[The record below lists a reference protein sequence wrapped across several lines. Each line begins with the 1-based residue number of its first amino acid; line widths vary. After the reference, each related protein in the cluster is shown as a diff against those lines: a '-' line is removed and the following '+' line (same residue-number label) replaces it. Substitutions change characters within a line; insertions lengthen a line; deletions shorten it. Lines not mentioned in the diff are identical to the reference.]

1 MHSNSNDIQHPLIKA
16 SLSNLPLYGGGFSIN
31 IEATVSGYIQ
41 FEPNTRLMIGQQMPD
56 LKSDSAQDYNNT
68 RQFIK
73 LDQAFRKL
81 LKEYPEDFRDKTN
94 YELTEL
100 MKLSADA
107 LLKIFPDKISL
118 QLTEEGCIFY
128 TIKKNNITIFF
139 SHYLT
144 ANLNDLDESIIT
156 IYEGENNLLNYAGE
170 LWQTINEANKILR
183 SFNIAIPE
191 FV

>member
-1 MHSNSNDIQHPLIKA
+1 MHSNTQHPLIKA
-16 SLSNLPLYGGGFSIN
+16 SLSDLPLYAGEFSVN
-31 IEATVSGYIQ
+31 VGTAVAGYNQ
-41 FEPNTRLMIGQQMPD
+41 LEPNTRLMIGQQIPD
-56 LKSDSAQDYNNT
+56 LRSDPAQDYNNT

-81 LKEYPEDFRDKTN
+81 LKDYSEAFEGKTN

-107 LLKIFPDKISL
+107 LLKILPDKVSL

-128 TIKKNNITIFF
+128 TVLKNNITIFF
-139 SHYLT
+139 SHYLISD
-144 ANLNDLDESIIT
+144 LNDLDESVIT

-170 LWQTINEANKILR
+170 LWQTINVANKVLR

-191 FV
+191 FA